1 MSRLRSLV
9 VDISAG
15 LDGDGEMSA
24 VEAVVLCLIVANTLA
39 VVLESVDS
47 VAGTYGPLLDAV
59 EYVAVALFTVEFAVR
74 VAGRM
79 LEIDDRASLRD
90 PYLLVDLLAIVP
102 FYVGLAVGIG
112 GLHAS
117 SFGRVLRFL
126 KLVRYVDGVDL
137 LVQVVRRKRSDLAV
151 SGLATGVLWVLAA
164 SAMYFAE
171 HDAQPETFSSIP
183 ATLWWAGVTI
193 TTVGYGDVYP
203 VTPLGRLVGVVV
215 SFLGVGVAAVPS
227 SILVSGILEASSP
240 DEPRCPDCERRVD
253 E

>member
-1 MSRLRSLV
+1 MRSVRSLV
-9 VDISAG
+9 VDVSNG
-15 LDGDGEMSA
+15 LDGDGQMSA
-24 VEAVVLCLIVANTLA
+24 VEAVVLCLIVANTVA
-39 VVLESVDS
+39 VVLESVDG
-47 VAGTYGPLLDAV
+47 VAAQYGPLLDAV
-59 EYVAVALFTVEFAVR
+59 EYVVVGLFTVEFAVR
-74 VAGRM
+74 VVGRT
-79 LEIDDRASLRD
+79 LDVDDGASLRD

-102 FYVGLAVGIG
+102 FYVGLALGIG

-117 SFGRVLRFL
+117 SFGRILRFL

-137 LVQVVRRKRSDLAV
+137 IVQVVRRKRGDLLV
-151 SGLATGVLWVLAA
+151 SGFVTGVLWVLAA

-203 VTPLGRLVGVVV
+203 VTPLGRVVGVVV

-227 SILVSGILEASSP
+227 SILVSGLLEASTP
-240 DEPRCPDCERRVD
+240 DDPRCPHCDRRIG